1 MNLLLNHQWVL
12 VWYCVNSIVYYVY
25 FYQAKSAEKAILKPI
40 DFVIVP
46 ESVHK
51 LKSKYNVP
59 NFKITGK
66 LDSLV
71 CSISNPFTGEVY

>member
-1 MNLLLNHQWVL
+1 MNPLFYSLFVLLFDQV
-12 VWYCVNSIVYYVY
+12 
-25 FYQAKSAEKAILKPI
+25 KSAEKAILKPI

-71 CSISNPFTGEVY
+71 CSISNPFTGEV

>member
-1 MNLLLNHQWVL
+1 M
-12 VWYCVNSIVYYVY
+12 
-25 FYQAKSAEKAILKPI
+25 AEKATAKPI
-40 DFVIVP
+40 EFVIVP

-66 LDSLV
+66 IDSLV
-71 CSISNPFTGEVY
+71 CSISNPFTGEV